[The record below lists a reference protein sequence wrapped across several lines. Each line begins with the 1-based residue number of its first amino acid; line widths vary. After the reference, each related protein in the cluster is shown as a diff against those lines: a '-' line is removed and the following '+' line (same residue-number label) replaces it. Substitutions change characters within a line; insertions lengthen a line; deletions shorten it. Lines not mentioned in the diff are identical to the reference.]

1 MGTTAEIQMLFPK
14 EKHARWAMHVTEEMI
29 RLIYAGYDRDA
40 PPWVAEAQKHPTL
53 SGRYLAFRHEA
64 AAYPLNPEG
73 TALEW
78 LRRHRTKLLIDR
90 CQDIAEWESIEHP
103 EGFFPQLCCAYVLRF
118 PQVPFTALCR
128 QEMTVSGAILLY
140 RVQYDGAVL
149 HVQKKQGMW
158 PMDEDDWSRE
168 TVHDY
173 IAEDRMLVKN
183 EDTDPMQA
191 ARERRAAAVVKTLD
205 VIERR
210 CRPILI
216 GLGGS
221 MAYGLDTPES
231 DVDIRGIFLNPP
243 EELIGLR
250 HEQES
255 LRPDGSD
262 TVLYGL
268 RKAMKLLLD
277 CNPNAIELLGL
288 REQDILYCSEDGRLI
303 LDNARAFLSQKAIFT
318 FNGYAVKRRRQIQKL
333 LEEEKTDRKAIAKEM
348 THLIRAYAMGGDLL
362 VSGRVT
368 TCREREHTLLMDIRA
383 GKYQDPSGLPTS
395 DYERLMEDYMG
406 AFNSAAINTRLP
418 REPDWETVNKLTMEI
433 VRRSLSSG
441 REG

>member
-1 MGTTAEIQMLFPK
+1 MWFPK
-14 EKHARWAMHVTEEMI
+14 EKHARWAMHVAEEMI
-29 RLIYAGYDRDA
+29 KLIYAEIDRDG
-40 PPWVAEAQKHPTL
+40 PPWVADAKKYLTL
-53 SGRYLAFRHEA
+53 SQRYLAFRQEA
-64 AAYPLNPEG
+64 ADYPLDPEH
-73 TALEW
+73 TALKW
-78 LRRHRTKLLIDR
+78 LRRDRSTLIIER
-90 CQDIAEWESIEHP
+90 CQDISRWTGIEC
-103 EGFFPQLCCAYVLRF
+103 EDELIPQLWFAYALRF
-118 PQVPFTALCR
+118 PQVPFTALYR
-128 QEMTVSGAILLY
+128 HEVTVSGALQLI
-140 RVQYDGAVL
+140 RVQYDGRVM
-149 HVQKKQGMW
+149 HFQEKTGEW
-158 PMDEDDWSRE
+158 PMDEDDWSGEYVYDYVDVDGTFIGKEQCEPMREVRE
-168 TVHDY
+168 TRSETV
-173 IAEDRMLVKN
+173 
-183 EDTDPMQA
+183 
-191 ARERRAAAVVKTLD
+191 ARTLD
-205 VIERR
+205 TIMRR

-255 LRPDGSD
+255 LRPDSSD

-333 LEEEKTDRKAIAKEM
+333 MDEDKPDKKAISKEM

-362 VSGRVT
+362 ATGRVT
-368 TCREREHTLLMDIRA
+368 TWREREHTLLMDIRS
-383 GKYQDPSGLPTS
+383 GKYQDSRGFPTP
-395 DYERLMEDYMG
+395 DYERLMEEYMG
-406 AFNSAAINTRLP
+406 AFNSAAISAGLP
-418 REPDWETVNKLTMEI
+418 KEPDWETVNKLTMEI
-433 VRRSLSSG
+433 VRRSLPQAQ
-441 REG
+441 EV